1 MKEEKKTKYLWPTCC
16 NRLVKEKKPEI
27 RHLQKQNNNNNDDCE
42 QCLW

>member
-1 MKEEKKTKYLWPTCC
+1 MKEEKKNKIFMAHMCQSFGE
-16 NRLVKEKKPEI
+16 RKKPEI